1 MTDLAPARTDSQPA
15 AYRPPEGVTHAP
27 EIDGIAAFLGGN
39 ANVIMQLSHAPVG
52 YGVLESTVDSGKVTL
67 HPIKRLRTTL
77 TYLAVAMLGTEQ
89 ERAQYRQ
96 AVNGA
101 HRQVRSTSTSP
112 VRYNAFDPELQKW
125 VAACLYYGPA
135 DLLERMHGPL
145 APDVADAF
153 YRDSVRFGS
162 TLQMRPEMWPAD
174 RAAFAEYWRAG
185 LAEAHIDAPVRRYL
199 RDIIEMKALPKPTRA
214 LFGRSNRF
222 FTVGLLPPDLRRQMG
237 YEWTDADERRL
248 DRTLRRIGRV
258 YSHLPPLLRE
268 FPLNWCLWD
277 MRRRNRKGIPLV

>member
-1 MTDLAPARTDSQPA
+1 MTDLAPARADSRPVTH
-15 AYRPPEGVTHAP
+15 RPPDDITDVP
-27 EIDGIAAFLGGN
+27 IDGIAAFLGGN

-77 TYLAVAMLGTEQ
+77 TYLAVAMLGTEA
-89 ERAQYRQ
+89 ERAKYRE

-125 VAACLYYGPA
+125 VAACLYFGTV
-135 DLLERMHGPL
+135 DLFERMHGPMG
-145 APDVADAF
+145 PEVADAV
-153 YRDSVRFGS
+153 YRDGVHFGS
-162 TLQMRPEMWPAD
+162 SLQMRPEMWPAD
-174 RAAFAEYWRAG
+174 RAAFDEYWSKG
-185 LAEAHIDAPVRRYL
+185 LADAHIDEPVRRYL
-199 RDIIEMKALPKPTRA
+199 RDIIEMKALAKPVRL

-237 YEWTDADERRL
+237 YEWTAADERRL

-268 FPLNWCLWD
+268 FPVNWCLWD
-277 MRRRNRKGIPLV
+277 MRRRVRKGTPLV